1 MRTISPSSPADHN
14 GTPSFPTSFPPMPDR
29 LCRDIVDF
37 CNKHHTTCRETRF
50 HPKSIIIEES
60 ATAHYT
66 FLVRHGTV
74 KLSKSMP
81 NGRSQIVGFVGSG
94 HILGTSS
101 QDVYMFQAEAITDV
115 TVNRLSRTMF
125 EDILVNA
132 PDILSRLL
140 EETTAQLVMIQDRLL
155 ALGRKT
161 AREKL
166 ASFLLREATR
176 NNGSNIHL
184 PFSLQMSRADIADY
198 LGLSTETVSRL
209 MSVFHQEKV
218 IHRSRQV
225 IQLLAP
231 SHLAAMACTIL

>member
-1 MRTISPSSPADHN
+1 MPTTPFTSPAAHN
-14 GTPSFPTSFPPMPDR
+14 GIPSFPPMPDR

-50 HPKSIIIEES
+50 RPRNVIIEES

-101 QDVYMFQAEAITDV
+101 QELYMFQAEAISDV

-125 EDILVNA
+125 EYILVNA

-140 EETTAQLVMIQDRLL
+140 EETTSQLVMIQERLL

-166 ASFLLREATR
+166 AGFLLREATR
-176 NNGSNIHL
+176 NNGSDIHL

-209 MSVFHQEKV
+209 MSVFHQEKM

-231 SHLAAMACTIL
+231 SRLAAMSCTIL

>member
-1 MRTISPSSPADHN
+1 MTPPLSHHHSPADHT
-14 GTPSFPTSFPPMPDR
+14 GLPLLSPMPDR
-29 LCRDIVDF
+29 LCHDIVNF
-37 CNKHHTTCRETRF
+37 CTKHHATCREARF
-50 HPKSIIIEES
+50 APRSLIIEES

-66 FLVRHGTV
+66 FLVRRGTV

-81 NGRSQIVGFVGSG
+81 NGRSQIVGFVGAG

-101 QDVYMFQAEAITDV
+101 QELYMFRAEAITDV
-115 TVNRLSRTMF
+115 TVNRLSRAMF

-140 EETTAQLVMIQDRLL
+140 EETTAQLVTIQERLL

-176 NNGSNIHL
+176 NNGPNIQL

-209 MSVFHQEKV
+209 MSIFHQEKM
-218 IHRSRQV
+218 IHRSRQEV
-225 IQLLAP
+225 RLLAP
-231 SHLAAMACTIL
+231 SRLASMACTIL